1 MLTAAHRDEQV
12 SLKELRAAAERV
24 NMTIPA
30 QDEDD
35 YLGLVRA
42 ADVAVKHVER
52 LPAYIDPRLLPTC
65 LSHKEATPPPHDL
78 AKARRVVKPT
88 PEQNPLGAW
97 SHQCHISLGLASGP
111 LAGRAVAVKDNI
123 SVAGVPI
130 TLGTFPEFFEGGNH
144 PVSEMDASVVTR
156 VLEAGGIIAGT
167 ATCENYSASPLSY
180 TAASGPVE
188 NPWGRG
194 HATGGSSSGCAALVA
209 ASLKRKLLGAAG
221 VDEGGEERGGEERGG
236 EGVDLAVGGDQG
248 GSIRVVS
255 VAGFQRDIDVAPG

>member
-1 MLTAAHRDEQV
+1 MLTAHRDEQV
-12 SLKELRAAAERV
+12 SLKELREAAERV
-24 NMTIPA
+24 NMAIPA

-65 LSHKEATPPPHDL
+65 LSHKEATPPHDL

-111 LAGRAVAVKDNI
+111 LAGRAVVVKDNI

-130 TLGTFPEFFEGGNH
+130 TLGTFPEFFEGGGHRDQH

-156 VLEAGGIIAGT
+156 VLEAGGIVAGT

-209 ASLKRKLLGAAG
+209 ASLRRKLLGAAG
-221 VDEGGEERGGEERGG
+221 VDDDDTRRGEEERGG
-236 EGVDLAVGGDQG
+236 EGILAIGGDQG

-255 VAGFQRDIDVAPG
+255 VVGFPRDISL